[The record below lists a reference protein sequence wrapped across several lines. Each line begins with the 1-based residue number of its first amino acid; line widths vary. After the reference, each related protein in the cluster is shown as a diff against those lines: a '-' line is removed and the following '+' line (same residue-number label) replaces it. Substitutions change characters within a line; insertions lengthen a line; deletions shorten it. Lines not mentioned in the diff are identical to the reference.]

1 MRSVFANAQVI
12 SDQIVPKIVS
22 KGYTAQPLIK
32 DAFQRSTE
40 YIVLSGKNANLQNK
54 TIRPPRDEKMS
65 MPTGYGKNQ
74 KEGLFKYSAK
84 PRHKNSNNIFAGEK
98 SFLP

>member
-1 MRSVFANAQVI
+1 VYLQTHKLFQNKLFLKLFA
-12 SDQIVPKIVS
+12 

-32 DAFQRSTE
+32 PAFQRSTE

-84 PRHKNSNNIFAGEK
+84 PAHKNSNNIFAGEK